1 MVIKEQECYVV
12 VRKDGRRVKLHK
24 LDGTYKVKTIVKGV
38 RGVGRN
44 SKD

>member
-1 MVIKEQECYVV
+1 MVIKEQECYVI

-24 LDGTYKVKTIVKGV
+24 LDGTYKAKMIVKGV
-38 RGVGRN
+38 CGVDRN